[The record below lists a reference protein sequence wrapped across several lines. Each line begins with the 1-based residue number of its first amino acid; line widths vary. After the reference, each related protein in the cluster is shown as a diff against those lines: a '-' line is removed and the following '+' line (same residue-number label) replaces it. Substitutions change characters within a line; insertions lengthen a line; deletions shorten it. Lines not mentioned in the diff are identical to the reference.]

1 MDLSRVDFRFVAAA
15 IVWLVA
21 QSIGGAAN
29 AASAAS
35 AAAPVSS
42 TAANPG
48 VADVADATAQI
59 QAQVSSMVPDGMRV
73 DHVTLGCKPGAHAIL
88 KTVAPG
94 FPRVT
99 SRAFMVELQQGDHTA
114 YCSVT
119 MDASRQVLTAIRDI
133 QSGAAVSEAD
143 FRLEWLDAFGGATG
157 ALLTFPAGGPYV
169 SAIAIRT
176 GQALYQSSLTRPL
189 AVRPGQLVAVL
200 VRNGPVTL
208 HAQLLAQSQ
217 ASIGDSITVINPSTE
232 AAVMVTL
239 TGPQSAELVL
249 P

>member
-1 MDLSRVDFRFVAAA
+1 MASSRVSFALAATA
-15 IVWLVA
+15 VVWLAA
-21 QSIGGAAN
+21 QSNVGAAN
-29 AASAAS
+29 AASAAPPS
-35 AAAPVSS
+35 ASASS
-42 TAANPG
+42 NA
-48 VADVADATAQI
+48 ADVADLTAEI

-73 DHVTLGCKPGAHAIL
+73 DHVMLGCNPPPHASL

-94 FPRVT
+94 FPRVP
-99 SRAFMVELQQGDHTA
+99 SRAFMVELQQGDQAA

-119 MDASRQVLTAIRDI
+119 MDASRQVLIAIQDI

-143 FRLEWLDAFGGATG
+143 FRPEWVDAFGGAPG

-189 AVRPGQLVAVL
+189 AVRPGELVTVL
-200 VRNGPVTL
+200 VKNGPVTL

-217 ASIGDSITVINPSTE
+217 ASIGDTITVINPSTE
-232 AAVMVTL
+232 TPVMVTL